1 MIYRRYAHGVL
12 LDYEALWL
20 DLGKPAVST
29 MRKHC
34 QPVAC
39 DVATHVLLFDA
50 DEAKE
55 QMAKVRRRVRHRVS

>member
-1 MIYRRYAHGVL
+1 MIYRRYLLGVL
-12 LDYEALWL
+12 MDYEALWVHI
-20 DLGKPAVST
+20 GKPGVST

-50 DEAKE
+50 DESKE
-55 QMAKVRRRVRHRVS
+55 QMAKVRRRARHRG